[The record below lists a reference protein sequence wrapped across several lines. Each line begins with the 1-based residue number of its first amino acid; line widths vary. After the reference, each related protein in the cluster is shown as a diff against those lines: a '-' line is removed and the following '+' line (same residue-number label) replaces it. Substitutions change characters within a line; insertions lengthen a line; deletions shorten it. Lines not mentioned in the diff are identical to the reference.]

1 MLSAVF
7 GFDRFDNVSLGVVD
21 VGFVDVG
28 FVEADFVEAD
38 FVDEAVGLA
47 DIAVDCDEATV
58 RAGALD
64 DFAPATGEAAVFDAT
79 VLSVGMTGFVFAT
92 DFEDLLVV
100 FAVVDF
106 PVVDFLLEVLP
117 LNQPTIPVGAGFD
130 PFAAG
135 CSAIAF
141 SAQMTPIISATRHL
155 RSIRA
160 PSMESADR
168 PVFRIGGRFQ

>member
-1 MLSAVF
+1 M
-7 GFDRFDNVSLGVVD
+7 
-21 VGFVDVG
+21 
-28 FVEADFVEAD
+28 
-38 FVDEAVGLA
+38 
-47 DIAVDCDEATV
+47 
-58 RAGALD
+58 
-64 DFAPATGEAAVFDAT
+64 PATAGEAAGFDAIA
-79 VLSVGMTGFVFAT
+79 LSVGITGFVVAT
-92 DFEDLLVV
+92 DFEDLVV
-100 FAVVDF
+100 FEVVALAVA
-106 PVVDFLLEVLP
+106 DFLLEVLL

>member
-1 MLSAVF
+1 MAA
-7 GFDRFDNVSLGVVD
+7 GF
-21 VGFVDVG
+21 
-28 FVEADFVEAD
+28 ET
-38 FVDEAVGLA
+38 
-47 DIAVDCDEATV
+47 IA
-58 RAGALD
+58 L
-64 DFAPATGEAAVFDAT
+64 P
-79 VLSVGMTGFVFAT
+79 VGMAGFAFTTG
-92 DFEDLLVV
+92 FEDLLVV
-100 FAVVDF
+100 FAVADF
-106 PVVDFLLEVLP
+106 VAVADFAVVFLLEVLF

-135 CSAIAF
+135 CSAVAF

>member
-1 MLSAVF
+1 MARSTAAVLSLVVRFVRFERVSFGAVEP
-7 GFDRFDNVSLGVVD
+7 GLS
-21 VGFVDVG
+21 
-28 FVEADFVEAD
+28 VE
-38 FVDEAVGLA
+38 
-47 DIAVDCDEATV
+47 AVDCADAVLRDGATV
-58 RAGALD
+58 AGGLVTFEAAT
-64 DFAPATGEAAVFDAT
+64 DFAVEVFSAAP
-79 VLSVGMTGFVFAT
+79 SGFVFAT
-92 DFEDLLVV
+92 AVDD

-106 PVVDFLLEVLP
+106 AADDLVVVDFAVDDFLPEVLL

-135 CSAIAF
+135 CSALAF
-141 SAQMTPIISATRHL
+141 PAQMTPIISATRHL

>member
-1 MLSAVF
+1 MD
-7 GFDRFDNVSLGVVD
+7 GFT
-21 VGFVDVG
+21 
-28 FVEADFVEAD
+28 VE
-38 FVDEAVGLA
+38 
-47 DIAVDCDEATV
+47 AVDC
-58 RAGALD
+58 AGAAD
-64 DFAPATGEAAVFDAT
+64 RAAAPVDLVAEAAGAAAGFETTD
-79 VLSVGMTGFVFAT
+79 LLVGAAGFALTT
-92 DFEDLLVV
+92 DFEDVLADFDVAD
-100 FAVVDF
+100 FAVVEDF
-106 PVVDFLLEVLP
+106 VVFVAEVLF

-135 CSAIAF
+135 CSAVAF

>member
-1 MLSAVF
+1 MLSDVV
-7 GFDRFDNVSLGVVD
+7 GFDRFDSVSFGVV
-21 VGFVDVG
+21 VDA
-28 FVEADFVEAD
+28 FAAD
-38 FVDEAVGLA
+38 GLA
-47 DIAVDCDEATV
+47 VAAVDCPGAAD
-58 RAGALD
+58 RAGASV
-64 DFAPATGEAAVFDAT
+64 DFVMAADEAAADEVTEGLDTTA
-79 VLSVGMTGFVFAT
+79 LPVGMVGFDLTTV
-92 DFEDLLVV
+92 FEDLLVV
-100 FAVVDF
+100 FAVADFVD
-106 PVVDFLLEVLP
+106 VVFLLEVLP

-135 CSAIAF
+135 CSAVAF

>member
-1 MLSAVF
+1 LTSGFFDKANFGTLTDDFFCGTAVAVREGADELCEATTGRVTGDCAPITFSAVSA
-7 GFDRFDNVSLGVVD
+7 GFAF
-21 VGFVDVG
+21 
-28 FVEADFVEAD
+28 
-38 FVDEAVGLA
+38 
-47 DIAVDCDEATV
+47 T
-58 RAGALD
+58 
-64 DFAPATGEAAVFDAT
+64 
-79 VLSVGMTGFVFAT
+79 T
-92 DFEDLLVV
+92 DFEDLLVDLAIV
-100 FAVVDF
+100 DFVVVDF
-106 PVVDFLLEVLP
+106 AVEVFLLEVLL

-135 CSAIAF
+135 CSAVAF